1 MDFNY
6 KNICKSFVKG
16 LPQRT
21 TDVIERRFGLKT
33 GQRET
38 LEAIGQSYNI
48 TRERVRQIEKEGFS
62 KIRPKI
68 KEYKDVFQFLNKTL
82 ESFGGIKEE
91 NALLKFLGKE
101 RFQNHVFF
109 LLSLAGD
116 FKMFPEDDNFNSLR
130 AIKKEA
136 VSQAKKIVQSTIKRF
151 EKENRVLSLSE
162 LLKGQKL
169 NREVFLSYL
178 EISKQIQKNP
188 EDKFGLRDWIE
199 INPRGVKDKAY
210 LVLKKQEKPLHFS
223 EIANFI
229 EKLPFPSKGE
239 THIATVH
246 NELIKDQRFVLV
258 GRGLYALKEWG
269 YEPGVVKDI
278 IYKTLKES
286 KQPLTK
292 QEILEKVSKQRF
304 VKPNTIV
311 LNLQNNDYFE
321 KDEKGRYTI
330 REA

>member
-1 MDFNY
+1 MNFNY
-6 KNICKSFVKG
+6 QNICDNLIKG

-21 TDVIERRFGLKT
+21 TDVVKRRFGLKT
-33 GQRET
+33 GKRET

-62 KIRPKI
+62 KIQPRI
-68 KEYKDVFQFLNKTL
+68 KENKDVFQFLNKTL

-91 NALLKFLGKE
+91 NALLRYLGEGKFE
-101 RFQNHVFF
+101 NYVFF
-109 LLSLAGD
+109 LFTLFND
-116 FKMFPEDDNFNSLR
+116 FKRFPEDNEFYSLW

-136 VSQAKKIVQSTIKRF
+136 LNQAKKVVQSTIKRF
-151 EKENRVLSLSE
+151 EKEKRIFSLAELS
-162 LLKGQKL
+162 KGQKL
-169 NREVFLSYL
+169 NKNVFLSCL

-199 INPRGVKDKAY
+199 ISPRGVKDKAY
-210 LVLKKQEKPLHFS
+210 LVLKKQEKPLHFRD
-223 EIANFI
+223 IAGLI
-229 EKLPFPSKGE
+229 EKLPFPSKRE
-239 THIATVH
+239 THTATVH

-278 IYKTLKES
+278 IYKTIKES

-304 VKPNTIV
+304 VKANTIS
-311 LNLQNNDYFE
+311 LNLNDKMHFFRSSDGKYQIKE
-321 KDEKGRYTI
+321 I
-330 REA
+330 